1 MSNQIPL
8 TVPVA
13 PSLPIAPK
21 AYEPR
26 YHDQDNNVL
35 RLFFNQLNNVATA
48 IVAGGGPFAYIDLL
62 KAADYINEE
71 ARIGWNE
78 VDKTV
83 NIGMDYGVV
92 QQVGQ
97 ETYARV
103 RNNTGSLIPNG
114 TVVGFAG
121 ADTDALLVTPY
132 LADGSQPTL
141 YILGIM
147 THDLPDTGEKGYC
160 TTWGF
165 IRGLDTSAFVAGDVL
180 YASPTVAG
188 GLTKIKPTAPNNV
201 IPIAACVV
209 ADATNGVIFV
219 RPTIEQQKYY
229 GVFSDTTTQTPAAIY
244 TPYAI
249 TYNTTDFAQGV
260 SVGIPTSR
268 IVTSVSGLY
277 KFDFSLQVESSNA
290 STKKMW
296 IWPRVNGVDIPDSN
310 SEITLAGNGTVL
322 VPSWAWTLSMN
333 AGDYFQIMYAVEDI
347 AMSIVSKA
355 ATTGANGTSTFAR
368 PAVPGVILE
377 VTQIQQ

>member
-1 MSNQIPL
+1 MSNQTPL
-8 TVPVA
+8 NVPAVPTLPLA
-13 PSLPIAPK
+13 PN
-21 AYEPR
+21 AYEQR
-26 YHDQDNNVL
+26 YQDQNNNVL
-35 RLFFNQLNNVATA
+35 RLYFNQLGNLAQA

-62 KAADYINEE
+62 KDAVYANEE

-78 VDKTV
+78 TDKTV

-121 ADTDALLVTPY
+121 ADTDSLLVAPY

-165 IRGLDTSAFVAGDVL
+165 IRGIDTSAFAAGDVL

-188 GLTKIKPTAPNNV
+188 GLTKVKPTAPNNV
-201 IPIAACVV
+201 IPVAACVV
-209 ADATNGVIFV
+209 SDATNGVIFV
-219 RPTIEQQKYY
+219 RPTIEQQNYY

-244 TPYAI
+244 TPYAV

-260 SVGIPTSR
+260 SVGSPASR

-277 KFDFSLQVESSNA
+277 KFAFSFQIESSNA
-290 STKKMW
+290 SAKKMW
-296 IWPRVNGVDIPDSN
+296 IWPRVNGVDVPNSN

-322 VPSWAWTLSMN
+322 VPAWSWTLSMN
-333 AGDYFQIMYAVEDI
+333 ANDYFQIMYAVEDVALAI
-347 AMSIVSKA
+347 TSKA
-355 ATTGANGTSTFAR
+355 ATTGANGTATFAR
-368 PAVPGVILE
+368 PAVPGVLLE
-377 VTQIQQ
+377 VTQVQQ